1 MEEVINF
8 LKEDDFVMDTQVT
21 TKFKINKPTNEV
33 YEAIVDP
40 VKIGNFWFSSSSERW
55 EQGKSVTLRYDE
67 YGAKGVINVLEAVEN
82 KRIVF
87 SWGGE
92 SDEETVVTITLKELD
107 NTSTIIE
114 VNESG
119 LNEDDPEI
127 VNKMLGQKEGW
138 VYMLTCLKGYLDNG
152 INDLRASLI
161 H

>member
-1 MEEVINF
+1 
-8 LKEDDFVMDTQVT
+8 MDTQVT
-21 TKFKINKPTNEV
+21 TKFKILKPVNEV
-33 YEAIVDP
+33 FEAIVDP

-55 EQGKSVTLRYDE
+55 EQGKTVTLRYDE
-67 YGAKGVINVLEAVEN
+67 YNAEGVINVLEVE
-82 KRIVF
+82 KDKKIVF

-92 SDEETVVTITLKELD
+92 HDEETVVTIALKELD

-119 LNEDDPEI
+119 LKEDDPEI

-138 VYMLTCLKGYLDNG
+138 VYTLTCLKGYLENG
-152 INDLRASLI
+152 INNLRASLI